1 MTRYGDT
8 IDVLRRERRCL
19 PPQRIKRAISVIFM
33 NHGLTACQKAIFIFV
48 IINICFKILTHISNI
63 RFPIT
68 FNDMLRLVEKLRK
81 FSANR
86 SKQKKRNHKNAK
98 KNYLGRLLWNSDQF
112 LQNSSYQPHT

>member
-33 NHGLTACQKAIFIFV
+33 NRGLTACQKAIFVFV
-48 IINICFKILTHISNI
+48 IINICFKILTHIINI

-86 SKQKKRNHKNAK
+86 SKREEEKSQKCKEE
-98 KNYLGRLLWNSDQF
+98 LSWMTSLE
-112 LQNSSYQPHT
+112 